1 MQRDDDA
8 LPRRIPV
15 ELRPREHAR
24 VPRREVLVDA
34 RRRGF
39 PEAGAADVDVEEALL
54 GVVAGAAASEVAD
67 AMPEAREIGAGEGEV
82 GGEALGVERAA
93 GHRPALRLQ
102 VLVVVGAPVAGEDDE
117 GLAARGV
124 LEPGEDLDQPERDV
138 GLARVALRAEEMADA
153 GDRLGVVGGVAAT
166 IADRRPLVGV
176 GIDERQRPV
185 AGDEEAGREEERGQH
200 YRMKARTSRARASTM
215 RMWAIG
221 MSPGGSRSG
230 GNHSQASDS
239 GPQAS
244 APPVIRHSKDELT

>member
-1 MQRDDDA
+1 MRQDLRRAEEAVRRLA
-8 LPRRIPV
+8 LTSWVRFVGYAPLADLPALYQMAQVAVFPSLDEGFGLPV
-15 ELRPREHAR
+15 LEAF
-24 VPRREVLVDA
+24 A
-34 RRRGF
+34 
-39 PEAGAADVDVEEALL
+39 AGAPLAASN
-54 GVVAGAAASEVAD
+54 AGAI
-67 AMPEAREIGAGEGEV
+67 PE
-82 GGEALGVERAA
+82 
-93 GHRPALRLQ
+93 
-102 VLVVVGAPVAGEDDE
+102 VAGEAALLNDARDDE

-153 GDRLGVVGGVAAT
+153 ADRLSVVGGVAAT

-176 GIDERQRPV
+176 GIDERQGPV

-200 YRMKARTSRARASTM
+200 YRMKARTSPARASTM
-215 RMWAIG
+215 RMRAIG

-244 APPVIRHSKDELT
+244 APPVIRHSNDELT